1 MLPQLLFPSHSSHNC
16 FIPRASQHCDLNW
29 PVMLRCYPHVRPGGG
44 RGYFL
49 APWQWFISL
58 HQMENILIESLQLQE
73 QPPQKQR
80 HRKLFRVQI
89 GNLSVVVNNF
99 LSCCSRFVH
108 LWPGQGPGPV
118 TSRCHCR
125 VASPGLF
132 VDCCLEIDVM
142 VLPPGFVFMMF
153 GSEAGPGPSV
163 TGSGQSLMLYPVGD
177 RCAEARER
185 GGGVMVNKWCKT

>member
-1 MLPQLLFPSHSSHNC
+1 ML
-16 FIPRASQHCDLNW
+16 
-29 PVMLRCYPHVRPGGG
+29 HVRPGGG
-44 RGYFL
+44 RGDFL
-49 APWQWFISL
+49 APWPWFISL

-118 TSRCHCR
+118 TSRCHSR
-125 VASPGLF
+125 VASLGSVCWLLF
-132 VDCCLEIDVM
+132 GNRCDG
-142 VLPPGFVFMMF
+142 PPGFVFMMF

-177 RCAEARER
+177 RCAEAREL
-185 GGGVMVNKWCKT
+185 GGWW

>member
-125 VASPGLF
+125 VASP
-132 VDCCLEIDVM
+132 VCLLTVVWKSMWWSSRFCFYDVWEWGWARAICYWIRTITDA
-142 VLPPGFVFMMF
+142 L
-153 GSEAGPGPSV
+153 S
-163 TGSGQSLMLYPVGD
+163 SG
-177 RCAEARER
+177 R
-185 GGGVMVNKWCKT
+185 